1 MLRINTFNKA
11 TDLFGAG
18 KHGYRA
24 GNPATG
30 QAPTECSPDAFNALQ
45 EEVASVVEGAGLA
58 LNASDNAQMLAAINL
73 LIKTQMSGYVLDTG
87 AANAYV
93 VALTPAI
100 TAYTDGLQILIKI
113 AHANTGASTINAG
126 GGVVPLVNNLG
137 APFAAG
143 DLQAGGVIEVMY
155 VAAAAK
161 FYVTSMV
168 LSQTLSQAAADG
180 RYAALADGVKPGMMF
195 DFPGTSAPAGYLLVP
210 TAATNI
216 SRATYAALYAAIGT
230 TWGAGDG
237 ATTFGLPWVRA
248 DGVTLQASG
257 NVGTQSAGS
266 VGAHSHT
273 VPSNLTGT
281 VWLTSTVT
289 GYSGI
294 IPGTASAT
302 TGTTGGTSNL
312 AAGSRF
318 LKCIKY

>member
-1 MLRINTFNKA
+1 MQRINTLTKA

-18 KHGYRA
+18 KHGYRP

-30 QAPTECSPDAFNALQ
+30 QNPTDCSPDAFNALQ
-45 EEVASVVEGAGLA
+45 EEIANVVEGAGLA
-58 LNASDNAQMLAAINL
+58 LNASDNAQMLEAINL
-73 LIKTQMSGYVLDTG
+73 LINMHMSGYVLDTG
-87 AANAYV
+87 VANSYV

-100 TAYTDGLQILIKI
+100 MAYTDGLKILVKI
-113 AHANTGASTINAG
+113 ANTNTGASTLNAG

-180 RYAALADGVKPGMMF
+180 RYAALADRLLPGTVF
-195 DFPGTSAPAGYLLVP
+195 DFAGPSAPAGTLIVP
-210 TAATNI
+210 TAPTTI
-216 SRATYAALYAAIGT
+216 SRATYAALFAAIGT
-230 TWGAGDG
+230 AWGAGDG
-237 ATTFGLPWVRA
+237 VTTFGLPWVMA

-257 NVGTQSAGS
+257 NIGTQSAGS
-266 VGAHSHT
+266 VIAHTHT
-273 VPSNLTGT
+273 VPFQMNLLNGGGGGSVTSGGT
-281 VWLTSTVT
+281 TLS
-289 GYSGI
+289 
-294 IPGTASAT
+294 SAT
-302 TGTTGGTSNL
+302 GGSANL

>member
-1 MLRINTFNKA
+1 MQRINTINKA

-18 KHGYRA
+18 KHGYRP

-30 QAPTECSPDAFNALQ
+30 QNPTECSPDAFNALQ
-45 EEVASVVEGAGLA
+45 EEVASVIEGAGLA
-58 LNASDNAQMLAAINL
+58 LNPASNAQMLAAINL

-87 AANAYV
+87 VANSYV
-93 VALTPAI
+93 VALTPII

-113 AHANTGASTINAG
+113 AHTNTGASTINAG
-126 GGVVPLVNNLG
+126 GGIVPLVNNLG

-168 LSQTLSQAAADG
+168 LSQTLSQATADG

-210 TAATNI
+210 TAPTNI
-216 SRATYAALYAAIGT
+216 SRTTYAALFAAIGT

-237 ATTFGLPWVRA
+237 VTTFGLPWVMA
-248 DGVTLQASG
+248 DGVSLQASG

-273 VPSNLTGT
+273 VPSNLTST
-281 VWLTSTVT
+281 VWMTGTVT

-294 IPGTASAT
+294 VPGTASAT
-302 TGTTGGTSNL
+302 TGTTGGSANL